1 MFETPSSFDPVQ
13 VQLTVHVPANESLFL
28 PSGTRVN
35 EWTLTY
41 LPEWYPH
48 WIAYPNASLGIPG
61 RDWWTATFVNPD
73 RGVVGSQNANSYAS
87 SIEPG
92 ALTTVTFPVYL
103 TNLSGIMI
111 GMSCAGCVGSLERSI
126 E

>member
-13 VQLTVHVPANESLFL
+13 VQLTVHVPANESLPL
-28 PSGTRVN
+28 PNGTQVN

-48 WIAYPNASLGIPG
+48 RITYPNASLGIPG
-61 RDWWTATFVNPD
+61 RAWLTATFVNPD

-111 GMSCAGCVGSLERSI
+111 GMSCAGCVGSLELSI